1 MKISNN
7 ITNNNQYKC
16 LQKISEIVDKTQIK
30 KKQFKYLININH
42 QADDKIKK
50 DLEKSLDKKDVLI
63 KSNNTFKILT
73 DKIGTV
79 IYFVNMF
86 DAELKGQYITT
97 IRPKNL
103 YTEFDWYK
111 SLTDIE
117 WAIENEGC
125 KVIKSE
131 VKGETLI
138 IKTVNRV
145 VEKFDT
151 IMELDNITLIG
162 HSNKERREQ
171 ILVIENQ
178 EENQEEN
185 QDENQEEKQ
194 NQSEQQS
201 ENKPAPSEGQ
211 EKKNHQNPTN
221 HIHI

>member
-86 DAELKGQYITT
+86 DAELKGQ
-97 IRPKNL
+97 
-103 YTEFDWYK
+103 W
-111 SLTDIE
+111 
-117 WAIENEGC
+117 
-125 KVIKSE
+125 
-131 VKGETLI
+131 
-138 IKTVNRV
+138 
-145 VEKFDT
+145 
-151 IMELDNITLIG
+151 
-162 HSNKERREQ
+162 
-171 ILVIENQ
+171 
-178 EENQEEN
+178 
-185 QDENQEEKQ
+185 
-194 NQSEQQS
+194 
-201 ENKPAPSEGQ
+201 
-211 EKKNHQNPTN
+211 
-221 HIHI
+221 

>member
-42 QADDKIKK
+42 QADDIIKK

-63 KSNNTFKILT
+63 KSINTFKILT

-162 HSNKERREQ
+162 HTNKERREQ
-171 ILVIENQ
+171 ILLET
-178 EENQEEN
+178 
-185 QDENQEEKQ
+185 Q
-194 NQSEQQS
+194 N
-201 ENKPAPSEGQ
+201 
-211 EKKNHQNPTN
+211 
-221 HIHI
+221 